1 MAIAWAR
8 YSIFVALVCLV
19 SGGATSTLG
28 QDRLSERF
36 ITSVGPEDVIFFAS
50 PKPGQERLRFLLTL
64 IARSAR
70 VPIGFEEVAGIPVLD
85 DGDLST
91 IPLSAR
97 TDLPGLRVG
106 DALDALVSAD
116 PRYSW
121 REQDGVI
128 LIRPVQAWADPGHFL
143 HQRFSGFRMRHS
155 TASEVATA
163 IYERLG
169 APIRFGEGGVFGDP
183 PDSEGDLEMRIDVEV
198 PSGTIVD
205 ALNSVVRAYGGVGWM
220 VYYANAPADIK
231 TSCVRFVT
239 FDGKFTGVG
248 AAACHPGAEVR

>member
-1 MAIAWAR
+1 MAIPWAR
-8 YSIFVALVCLV
+8 YSICAALVCLV

-28 QDRLSERF
+28 QDRLSERVL
-36 ITSVGPEDVIFFAS
+36 TSIGPEDVIFFAS
-50 PKPGQERLRFLLTL
+50 PKPNAGRLRFLLTF

-70 VPIGFEEVAGIPVLD
+70 VPIGFEELAGIPVLD

-91 IPLSAR
+91 IPFSAR
-97 TDLPGLRVG
+97 TDLTGLSVG

-128 LIRPVQAWADPGHFL
+128 MIRPVQAWADPGHFL
-143 HQRFSGFRMRHS
+143 HQRFSGFHMRDS
-155 TASEVATA
+155 TAADVARA

-183 PDSEGDLEMRIDVEV
+183 PDSEGDLEKRIDFEV
-198 PSGTIVD
+198 PSGTIVE
-205 ALNSVVRAYGGVGWM
+205 ALNSVVRAYGGLGWM
-220 VYYANAPADIK
+220 VHYANAPADIR

-248 AAACHPGAEVR
+248 AAGCHPGAEVK